1 MTESL
6 QTGFVVAIERFAIG
20 RPTVAGTGRH
30 TGGAPV
36 QAAWQGW
43 PAGWTGWTANAR
55 RPGRA
60 WFDAFPRFA

>member
-6 QTGFVVAIERFAIG
+6 QTGFVVAIGRFAIG

-36 QAAWQGW
+36 QAAWRGW
-43 PAGWTGWTANAR
+43 LDRLDGERAAAR
-55 RPGRA
+55 A
-60 WFDAFPRFA
+60 CLV